1 MTHRTD
7 TTRRALGKAA
17 LAMAAKTMTV
27 GTAAAVTL
35 AVTAAGAA
43 AADFPS
49 RPVKFVVGYAP
60 GGPTDVIARL
70 IAQDLTVAFGQSVI
84 VENRSGANG
93 NIGTEFVARAPAD
106 GYTLIVNTLSH
117 NVNPL
122 LNSATAKY
130 DPVKDFAPVSLAVVL
145 PQVVVTGHESPY
157 TSMQTLVAEVKANP
171 GAVSYG
177 SAGNGGSA
185 HLAAALLEQRIGSKM
200 LHVPF
205 RGNAPALT
213 EVSAGRV
220 GFMFYPM
227 IGVADLVAQKRV
239 KVLAVTTP
247 KPHPDYPGVPTMAE
261 AGFPGFEDYVGPVGF
276 LAPAGTPADVIDKLS
291 TAIRASLKKPEIQE
305 RLKGLGAVVVG
316 SSAQEYQAWLK
327 GDAQRWAE
335 LIRDANLKSE

>member
-1 MTHRTD
+1 MRGRIGRMVQLLAAT
-7 TTRRALGKAA
+7 AA
-17 LAMAAKTMTV
+17 LATGI
-27 GTAAAVTL
+27 GT
-35 AVTAAGAA
+35 AA
-43 AADFPS
+43 AADFPT
-49 RPVKFVVGYAP
+49 RPVKLVVGYSP

-70 IAQDLTVAFGQSVI
+70 VAQELTGTFGQSVI
-84 VENRSGANG
+84 VENKAGANG
-93 NIGTEFVARAPAD
+93 NIGTEFVARSPAD

-130 DPVKDFAPVSLAVVL
+130 DPVKDFTPVSLAVVL
-145 PQVVVTGHESPY
+145 PQVIVTAHDAPY
-157 TSMQTLVAEVKANP
+157 ATLQDLVAAAKAKP
-171 GAVSYG
+171 ESVSYG

-185 HLAAALLEQRIGSKM
+185 HLAAALLEQRSGTRM
-200 LHVPF
+200 VHVPF

-247 KPHPDYPGVPTMAE
+247 QPHPDYPGVPTMAQ

-276 LAPAGTPADVIDKLS
+276 LAPAGTPSDVVDKLS
-291 TAIRASLKKPEIQE
+291 EAIRAALQKPAIQE
-305 RLKGLGAVVVG
+305 RLKGLGAVVVA
-316 SSAQEYQAWLK
+316 STPSEYREWLK
-327 GDAQRWAE
+327 GDAQRWAD
-335 LIRDANLKSE
+335 LIKAANIKSE

>member
-1 MTHRTD
+1 MNGSLVKKAVFAL
-7 TTRRALGKAA
+7 ALG
-17 LAMAAKTMTV
+17 L
-27 GTAAAVTL
+27 AAVG
-35 AVTAAGAA
+35 VGAQEYPTRA
-43 AADFPS
+43 
-49 RPVKFVVGYAP
+49 VKFIVGYSP

-70 IAQDLTVAFGQSVI
+70 VAHDLTGTFGQSVI

-93 NIGTEFVARAPAD
+93 NIGTEFVARSPAD

-145 PQVVVTGHESPY
+145 PQVIVTADDSPLS
-157 TSMQTLVAEVKANP
+157 SMEKLVAAAKSAP

-185 HLAAALLEQRIGSKM
+185 HLSAALLEQRIGSQM
-200 LHVPF
+200 IHVPF

-239 KVLAVTTP
+239 KVLAVTTA

-276 LAPAGTPADVIDKLS
+276 LAPAGTPPEIVNKLS
-291 TAIRASLKKPEIQE
+291 AAIRASLHKPEIQE
-305 RLKGLGAVVVG
+305 RLKGLGAVIVA
-316 SSAQEYQAWLK
+316 STPEEYTAWLK
-327 GDAQRWAE
+327 QDAQRWAT
-335 LIRDANLKSE
+335 LIKAANLKTQ

>member
-1 MTHRTD
+1 
-7 TTRRALGKAA
+7 
-17 LAMAAKTMTV
+17 
-27 GTAAAVTL
+27 
-35 AVTAAGAA
+35 
-43 AADFPS
+43 
-49 RPVKFVVGYAP
+49 
-60 GGPTDVIARL
+60 
-70 IAQDLTVAFGQSVI
+70 
-84 VENRSGANG
+84 
-93 NIGTEFVARAPAD
+93 
-106 GYTLIVNTLSH
+106 
-117 NVNPL
+117 
-122 LNSATAKY
+122 
-130 DPVKDFAPVSLAVVL
+130 
-145 PQVVVTGHESPY
+145 
-157 TSMQTLVAEVKANP
+157 VKANP

>member
-1 MTHRTD
+1 MVQV
-7 TTRRALGKAA
+7 LAA
-17 LAMAAKTMTV
+17 TAMLV
-27 GTAAAVTL
+27 
-35 AVTAAGAA
+35 AGAGEA
-43 AADFPS
+43 AADFPT
-49 RPVKFVVGYAP
+49 RPVKFIVGYSP

-70 IAQDLTVAFGQSVI
+70 LAQDLTVSLGQSVI

-93 NIGTEFVARAPAD
+93 NIGTEYVARAPAD

-130 DPVKDFAPVSLAVVL
+130 DPMKDFTPVSLAVVL
-145 PQVVVTGHESPY
+145 PQVVVTAHDSPY
-157 TSMQTLVAEVKANP
+157 GSMKELVAAAKAKP
-171 GAVSYG
+171 EAVSYG

-185 HLAAALLEQRIGSKM
+185 HLAAALLEQRIGSRM
-200 LHVPF
+200 VHVPF

-247 KPHPDYPGVPTMAE
+247 QPHPDYPGVPTMAE

-276 LAPAGTPADVIDKLS
+276 LAPAGTPTEVVDKLS
-291 TAIRASLKKPEIQE
+291 TAIRAALKKPEIQE

-316 SSAQEYQAWLK
+316 STPQEYREWLK

-335 LIRDANLKSE
+335 LIKAANLKSE

>member
-1 MTHRTD
+1 MIRGMD
-7 TTRRALGKAA
+7 NKRRALGKAV
-17 LAMAAKTMTV
+17 LAMAAAGM
-27 GTAAAVTL
+27 AV
-35 AVTAAGAA
+35 AAGNAAA
-43 AADFPS
+43 AADFPT
-49 RPVKFVVGYAP
+49 RPVKFIVGYSP

-70 IAQDLTVAFGQSVI
+70 IAQDLTGVFGQSVL

-93 NIGTEFVARAPAD
+93 NIGTEFVARSPAD

-130 DPVKDFAPVSLAVVL
+130 DPAKDFAPVSLAVVL
-145 PQVVVTGHESPY
+145 PQVVVTAHDSPY
-157 TSMQTLVAEVKANP
+157 TSMEKLVAEVKANP
-171 GAVSYG
+171 GAVSFG

-185 HLAAALLEQRIGSKM
+185 HLAAALLEQRIGTKM

-239 KVLAVTTP
+239 KVLAVTTS

-291 TAIRASLKKPEIQE
+291 TAIRASLKKPDIQE
-305 RLKGLGAVVVG
+305 RLKGLGAVIVG
-316 SSAQEYQAWLK
+316 STPQEYQAWLK

-335 LIRDANLKSE
+335 LIKAANLKSE

>member
-1 MTHRTD
+1 MIRGMD
-7 TTRRALGKAA
+7 NKRRALGKAV
-17 LAMAAKTMTV
+17 LAMAAAGM
-27 GTAAAVTL
+27 AV
-35 AVTAAGAA
+35 AAGNAAA
-43 AADFPS
+43 AADFPT
-49 RPVKFVVGYAP
+49 RPVKFIVGYSP

-70 IAQDLTVAFGQSVI
+70 IAQDLTGVFGQSVL

-93 NIGTEFVARAPAD
+93 NIGTEFVARSPAD

-130 DPVKDFAPVSLAVVL
+130 DPAKDFAPVSLAVVL
-145 PQVVVTGHESPY
+145 PQVVVTAHDSPY
-157 TSMQTLVAEVKANP
+157 TSMEKLVAEVKANP
-171 GAVSYG
+171 GAVSFG

-185 HLAAALLEQRIGSKM
+185 HLAAALLEQRIGTKM

-239 KVLAVTTP
+239 KVLAVTTS

-305 RLKGLGAVVVG
+305 RLKGLGAVIVG
-316 SSAQEYQAWLK
+316 STPQEYQAWLN

-335 LIRDANLKSE
+335 LIKAANLKSE

>member
-1 MTHRTD
+1 MSKGLVKKAVFAL
-7 TTRRALGKAA
+7 ALG
-17 LAMAAKTMTV
+17 L
-27 GTAAAVTL
+27 AAVG
-35 AVTAAGAA
+35 VGAQEY
-43 AADFPS
+43 PT
-49 RPVKFVVGYAP
+49 RPVKFVVGYSP

-70 IAQDLTVAFGQSVI
+70 VAHDLTGTFGQSVI

-93 NIGTEFVARAPAD
+93 NIGTEFVARSPAD

-130 DPVKDFAPVSLAVVL
+130 DPVKDFVPVSLAVVL
-145 PQVVVTGHESPY
+145 PQVIVTAHDSPLS
-157 TSMQTLVAEVKANP
+157 SMEKLVAAAKSAP

-185 HLAAALLEQRIGSKM
+185 HLSAALLEQRIGSQM
-200 LHVPF
+200 THVPF
-205 RGNAPALT
+205 RGNAPAMT

-239 KVLAVTTP
+239 KVLAVTTA
-247 KPHPDYPGVPTMAE
+247 KAHPDYPGVPTMAE

-276 LAPAGTPADVIDKLS
+276 LAPAGTPPEIVDKLS
-291 TAIRASLKKPEIQE
+291 NSIRASLKKPEIQE
-305 RLKGLGAVVVG
+305 RLKGLGAVMVASTPQDYKV
-316 SSAQEYQAWLK
+316 WLK
-327 GDAQRWAE
+327 QDAERWAT
-335 LIRDANLKSE
+335 LIKAANLKVE

>member
-1 MTHRTD
+1 MRKV
-7 TTRRALGKAA
+7 LGRAA
-17 LAMAAKTMTV
+17 LA
-27 GTAAAVTL
+27 AAAMAL
-35 AVTAAGAA
+35 TATGAA
-43 AADFPS
+43 AAEFPS

-70 IAQDLTVAFGQSVI
+70 VAQDLTVSLGQSVI

-130 DPVKDFAPVSLAVVL
+130 DPVKDFTPVSLAVVL
-145 PQVVVTGHESPY
+145 PQVIVTAHDSPY
-157 TSMQTLVAEVKANP
+157 SSLEKLVAAAKAAP
-171 GAVSYG
+171 GTVSYG

-185 HLAAALLEQRIGSKM
+185 HLSAALLEQRIGSPM

-239 KVLAVTTP
+239 KVLAVTTA

-276 LAPAGTPADVIDKLS
+276 LAPAGTPADVVDKLS
-291 TAIRASLKKPEIQE
+291 GAIRTSLKKPEIQE
-305 RLKGLGAVVVG
+305 RLKGLGAVLVG
-316 SSAQEYQAWLK
+316 STPQEYQAWLK
-327 GDAQRWAE
+327 GDAQRWAA
-335 LIRDANLKSE
+335 LIKDANLKSE

>member
-1 MTHRTD
+1 MIRGMD
-7 TTRRALGKAA
+7 NKRRALGKAV
-17 LAMAAKTMTV
+17 LAMAAAGM
-27 GTAAAVTL
+27 AV
-35 AVTAAGAA
+35 AAGNAAA
-43 AADFPS
+43 AADFPT
-49 RPVKFVVGYAP
+49 RPVKFIVGYSP

-70 IAQDLTVAFGQSVI
+70 IAQDLTGVFGQSVL

-93 NIGTEFVARAPAD
+93 NIGTEFVARSPAD

-130 DPVKDFAPVSLAVVL
+130 DPAKDFAPVSLAVVL
-145 PQVVVTGHESPY
+145 PQVVVTAHDSPY
-157 TSMQTLVAEVKANP
+157 TSMEKLVAEVKANP
-171 GAVSYG
+171 GAVSFG

-185 HLAAALLEQRIGSKM
+185 HLAAALLEQRIGTKM

-213 EVSAGRV
+213 SVSAGRV

-239 KVLAVTTP
+239 KVLAVTTS

-305 RLKGLGAVVVG
+305 RLKGLGAVIVG
-316 SSAQEYQAWLK
+316 STPQEYQAWLK

-335 LIRDANLKSE
+335 LIKAANLKSE